1 MSANHLIASV
11 ILLAALSCRAERLF
25 VGILEADSIRSIH
38 YSTAAFGRVADLPL
52 VQEQVRTRLDQA
64 LLLPAHTGI
73 AVAAPLRI
81 VQSVDPDTLPAPD
94 NPASVAIIPLADDG
108 TLIRQ
113 AFTAAYTQHKTQ
125 GAFTLYEAP
134 PDTNRAP
141 RVAVA
146 IADRYLF
153 TSVSLPALTWIWEN
167 RSKFLEA
174 PPQSLP
180 GTFRILV
187 NPQRIA
193 DLTGARS
200 AQAADTVNLDQLL
213 RECESLSFS
222 LTLEGAALGLTLRA
236 TAKQGSELDTL
247 LASWR
252 VPSEPLWHAVPD
264 NAFFMSLGAI
274 DRPSLWT
281 PFLGKQRHR
290 LYAPTAGRLAP
301 QAVAGDRLDYI
312 VPTRNGKGLCWV
324 QLLPLKNQEAA
335 RSAIRSLADTDSTTN
350 SVAFKH
356 LRQRESGGTT
366 IETYTVILQQPAPP
380 TQARGATA
388 PTTASPAISHIL
400 LSLLLKHAV
409 LECAVHNGYC
419 VVALGPEGAIDEQL
433 PPATFTKRPLPLNRR
448 IGGQDPALT
457 SDLTFGGL
465 LRAAELIRHTVTIMP
480 EVKPEQ
486 ARLLPRGGD
495 GALFGVI
502 RNDRTLTASLRVQ
515 ANEIAALQRLNREGR
530 AVLQEVFFQIFAAQ
544 MMESKKAPETSDK

>member
-1 MSANHLIASV
+1 MSTNRLIASL

-81 VQSVDPDTLPAPD
+81 VQSVDPDTPPAPD

-113 AFTAAYTQHKTQ
+113 AFLAAYAQHKTQ
-125 GAFTLYEAP
+125 GAFTLYAAP
-134 PDTNRAP
+134 SDTNRAP
-141 RVAVA
+141 HVAVA
-146 IADRYLF
+146 MTDRYLF

-167 RSKFLEA
+167 RSKFLDA

-180 GTFRILV
+180 GTFRVLV

-193 DLTGARS
+193 DLAGARS
-200 AQAADTVNLDQLL
+200 AQAADAVDLDQLL

-236 TAKQGSELDTL
+236 TARQGSELDAL

-264 NAFFMSLGAI
+264 NAFFMSFGAI

-301 QAVAGDRLDYI
+301 QAMAGDRLDYI

-324 QLLPLKNQEAA
+324 QLLPLKDQEAA
-335 RSAIRSLADTDSTTN
+335 RNAIRSIADTNSTTN

-366 IETYTVILQQPAPP
+366 IETYAVILQQPAPP
-380 TQARGATA
+380 TQAQGGATA
-388 PTTASPAISHIL
+388 PTTASPSISRIL
-400 LSLLLKHAV
+400 LSLLLKRAV

-419 VVALGPEGAIDEQL
+419 VIALGPEGAIDEQL
-433 PPATFTKRPLPLNRR
+433 PPATFAKRPLPLNRR

-457 SDLTFGGL
+457 ADLTFGGL

-495 GALFGVI
+495 GALLGVI

-544 MMESKKAPETSDK
+544 MMESKKTQEK

>member
-1 MSANHLIASV
+1 VSANHLIASV

-38 YSTAAFGRVADLPL
+38 YSTAAFSRVADLPL
-52 VQEQVRTRLDQA
+52 VQEQVRARLDQA
-64 LLLPAHTGI
+64 LLLPAAYTGI

-81 VQSVDPDTLPAPD
+81 VQSVDPDTPPAPD

-113 AFTAAYTQHKTQ
+113 AFTAAYAQHKTQ
-125 GAFTLYEAP
+125 DALTLYAAP
-134 PDTNRAP
+134 SDTNRAP

-146 IADRYLF
+146 VADRYLF
-153 TSVSLPALTWIWEN
+153 TSVSLPALTWVWQN
-167 RSKFLEA
+167 RSKFLDA

-193 DLTGARS
+193 DLAGARS
-200 AQAADTVNLDQLL
+200 AQAADTVDLDQLL
-213 RECESLSFS
+213 RECESLSFAF
-222 LTLEGAALGLTLRA
+222 TLEGAALGLTLRA
-236 TAKQGSELDTL
+236 TARQGSELDAL

-252 VPSEPLWHAVPD
+252 TPSEPLWHAVPD
-264 NAFFMSLGAI
+264 DAFFMSLGAI
-274 DRPSLWT
+274 DRPGLWT

-290 LYAPTAGRLAP
+290 LYAPTAGHLKP
-301 QAVAGDRLDYI
+301 QAVTGDRLDYI
-312 VPTRNGKGLCWV
+312 APTRNGKGLCWV
-324 QLLPLKNQEAA
+324 QLLSLKDQEAA
-335 RSAIRSLADTDSTTN
+335 RSAIRSLADADGTTN

-356 LRQRESGGTT
+356 LRQRESGGTA
-366 IETYTVILQQPAPP
+366 IETYAVILQQPSPP
-380 TQARGATA
+380 TQAQGTPPPAAAA
-388 PTTASPAISHIL
+388 PSISHIL

-448 IGGQDPALT
+448 IGGQDPAL
-457 SDLTFGGL
+457 SPDLTFGGL
-465 LRAAELIRHTVTIMP
+465 LRAADLIRHTVTIMP

-495 GALFGVI
+495 GAHFGVI

-530 AVLQEVFFQIFAAQ
+530 AALQDVFFRIFASQ
-544 MMESKKAPETSDK
+544 MMETKTSPVQ